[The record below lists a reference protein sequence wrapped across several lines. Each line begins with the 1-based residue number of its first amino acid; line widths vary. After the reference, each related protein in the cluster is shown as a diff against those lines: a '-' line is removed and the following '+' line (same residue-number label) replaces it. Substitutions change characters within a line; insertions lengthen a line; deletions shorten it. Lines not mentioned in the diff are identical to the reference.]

1 MAIVD
6 PGSYVICDP
15 ADVTDRRKF
24 PFLVRPDNGTYTDQ
38 RNSSY
43 IVSSERLA
51 VIPWDYTNHPEEFEG
66 SIRHALGVDQVYS
79 PIDQW
84 IWGWKDNK
92 TVFHSM
98 VPFECRFVNDVVTIG
113 PIVIDMNQV

>member
-15 ADVTDRRKF
+15 ADVTNRRKF
-24 PFLVRPDNGTYTDQ
+24 PFLARPDNGTYTDQ
-38 RNSSY
+38 RTGQY
-43 IVSSERLA
+43 DVTSERLA
-51 VIPWDYTNHPEEFEG
+51 VIPWDYTDHPEEFEG
-66 SIRHALGVDQVYS
+66 SIRHALGVNQVYN

-84 IWGWKDNK
+84 IWGWKNTK

-98 VPFECRFVNDVVTIG
+98 VPFECDFVNNVITIG
-113 PIVIDMNQV
+113 PIIITIN